1 MSDERAANEPDDETT
16 DLELT
21 DEDAENV
28 RGGDAAPV
36 SNIMKTKHDTVKNT
50 ISNIH

>member
-1 MSDERAANEPDDETT
+1 MSDDKAVNETDDAAT

-21 DEDAENV
+21 AEDADQV

-36 SNIMKTKHDTVKNT
+36 SNTLKTKHDTVKNS